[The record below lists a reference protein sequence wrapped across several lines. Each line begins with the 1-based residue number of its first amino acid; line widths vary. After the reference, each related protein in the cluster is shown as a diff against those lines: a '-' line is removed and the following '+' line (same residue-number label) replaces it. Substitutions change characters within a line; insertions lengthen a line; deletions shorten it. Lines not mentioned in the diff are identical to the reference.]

1 MATIKEVIE
10 DFKDGAEKTL
20 GKNGFLYICIGIGVI
35 FLIAYLSQDKQE
47 SASYTTATSYSSY
60 PDAVTNANVIIDT
73 LQDSIAYS
81 EDNIK
86 EYVQDS
92 LEATN
97 NYVLEGFEK
106 QQELA
111 NTIYDSSMD
120 AMSELKEN
128 VAEQIEGVN
137 TTVSGINST
146 VSGLQSSVSGLQSS
160 VSNLSTKV
168 DTVQTSVNKVQ
179 QTANTINKTTTAT
192 SQAIKKATTK
202 AMPKTSTNVSKTTNT
217 IKKTNYKGVSIV
229 DGLKSVGVNSSYA
242 YRQQLAKANG
252 IKNYTGTATQ
262 NTALLNKLKSG
273 KLKKA

>member
-120 AMSELKEN
+120 AM
-128 VAEQIEGVN
+128 G
-137 TTVSGINST
+137 
-146 VSGLQSSVSGLQSS
+146 
-160 VSNLSTKV
+160 
-168 DTVQTSVNKVQ
+168 
-179 QTANTINKTTTAT
+179 
-192 SQAIKKATTK
+192 
-202 AMPKTSTNVSKTTNT
+202 
-217 IKKTNYKGVSIV
+217 
-229 DGLKSVGVNSSYA
+229 
-242 YRQQLAKANG
+242 
-252 IKNYTGTATQ
+252 
-262 NTALLNKLKSG
+262 
-273 KLKKA
+273 

>member
-20 GKNGFLYICIGIGVI
+20 GKNGFLYIIIGIGVI
-35 FLIAYLSQDKQE
+35 FLISYLSQDKEE

-120 AMSELKEN
+120 AMGELKEN

-137 TTVSGINST
+137 STVSGINNT

-160 VSNLSTKV
+160 VSNLNTKV
-168 DTVQTSVNKVQ
+168 DKVQ
-179 QTANTINKTTTAT
+179 QTANTINKTTSSTNAT
-192 SQAIKKATTK
+192 VKKATTTTTK
-202 AMPKTSTNVSKTTNT
+202 PKTTTSKTSTNVSKTTNT

-252 IKNYTGTATQ
+252 IKNYTGSASQ
-262 NTALLNKLKSG
+262 NTALLKKLKAG
-273 KLKKA
+273 TLKKA